1 MTWFLKYITDTLY
14 ENNIISDEEVPLLKY
29 GIEVFILSVA
39 EVLSIIIV
47 SVFAGNFAET
57 LLYFVAF
64 IPLRIFAGGYHA
76 DTRLRCYFVLMG
88 VYIVFS
94 AMIKY
99 VPLTDYAMILAAC
112 PIYSGAMVLLF
123 SPLKSHTKNRSESEK
138 KRYRKVSIIIF
149 AIQIILIAISWI
161 KFGANCYILAFTLG
175 QLSVALSMLAAMI
188 KNLLTEGRE

>member
-1 MTWFLKYITDTLY
+1 MTWLLKYITDTLY

-29 GIEVFILSVA
+29 GIEVFVLSVA
-39 EVLSIIIV
+39 EVLSIIVV
-47 SVFAGNFAET
+47 SAFAGNFAET

-64 IPLRIFAGGYHA
+64 IPLRIFVGGYHA
-76 DTRLRCYFVLMG
+76 DTRLRCYLVLLG
-88 VYIVFS
+88 VYMIFS
-94 AMIKY
+94 AMIKF
-99 VPLTDYAMILAAC
+99 VPPTDYAIIMAVCLV
-112 PIYSGAMVLLF
+112 YSGAMVLLF

-149 AIQIILIAISWI
+149 TAQIIVISLLWI
-161 KFGANCYILAFTLG
+161 KFGANRYILSFILG